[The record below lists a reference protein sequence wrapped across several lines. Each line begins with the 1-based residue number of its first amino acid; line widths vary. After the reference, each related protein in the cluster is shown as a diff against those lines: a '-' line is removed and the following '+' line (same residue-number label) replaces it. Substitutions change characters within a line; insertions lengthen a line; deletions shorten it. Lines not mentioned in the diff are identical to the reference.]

1 MGIGYNF
8 GNALLG
14 ATAPAIATALI
25 PVTGNE
31 IVPAYYLIAASVLII
46 PVIYYLRET
55 AHAQLA
61 ER

>member
-1 MGIGYNF
+1 
-8 GNALLG
+8 
-14 ATAPAIATALI
+14 
-25 PVTGNE
+25 VTGNE